1 MKSTVLLLL
10 LLAAGS
16 VIAQTRPVDA
26 RADKQPFGVYA
37 TAEGAIPFA
46 PEALSSQY
54 LPGLG
59 GGVWAGLRFRN
70 QIEVLLGVEF
80 LSFAYDGT
88 LQNAEGG
95 AFKPL
100 LYTGYVKYYPGPP
113 RRGSMRP
120 FGMAGVGVISLAFND
135 IRRDGIAIQGRETR
149 AKPLLGIGGGA
160 DIELSDQTTLTLLGR
175 VVVFEVDDDLGVMVP
190 IAIGFRFAP

>member
-1 MKSTVLLLL
+1 MLLL

-16 VIAQTRPVDA
+16 AFSQQRPVNGRD
-26 RADKQPFGVYA
+26 DKQPFGVYA
-37 TAEGAIPFA
+37 TAGGAILLA
-46 PEALSSQY
+46 PEALRSQY

-80 LSFAYDGT
+80 LSFAYDGN
-88 LQNAEGG
+88 LQSAEGG

-100 LYTGYVKYYPGPP
+100 FYAGYVKYYLGPP
-113 RRGSMRP
+113 RRGSMRL
-120 FGMAGVGVISLAFND
+120 FGMAGVGVVSLAFND
-135 IRRDGIAIQGRETR
+135 IRRDGIAIQERKTKTR
-149 AKPLLGIGGGA
+149 PLLGFGGGA

-175 VVVFEVDDDLGVMVP
+175 LVLFEVDDDVGVMIP
-190 IAIGFRFAP
+190 LAIGFRFAP